1 MHTETLIRAGRPRP
15 YTLHKPMTEQELLQ
29 VPEELRELFIA
40 LDKQGLNPQMCDT
53 LVPYYANGVPCG
65 TPNEVG
71 DICHD
76 EFDLMPRDMVALNQT
91 YTFNAYGDSMVGA
104 GIDHGDRLEMLST
117 PVARHGDI
125 VLASVGDGY
134 TVKSYFVDDLGR
146 AWLVPAND
154 KYKAMLITEE
164 RRVRIEGRVISVRK
178 MDPRADN
185 RAMRNAVL
193 ASEEYAPTHY
203 LSKAERTEQAI
214 RSVAPRVMQKR
225 QWYAVYRALL
235 DQRAVEKDAYADF
248 VQRVHDA
255 VPEHAH
261 LPSVVELRRME
272 VQSFRRCVEGWDR
285 DNAPVT
291 GTRFDAYLQIARA
304 TTEAWEA

>member
-1 MHTETLIRAGRPRP
+1 
-15 YTLHKPMTEQELLQ
+15 MTEEELLQ

-40 LDKQGLNPQMCDT
+40 LDAQGLNPQMCDT

-65 TPNEVG
+65 MPNDVG

-91 YTFNAYGDSMVGA
+91 FTFNAYGDSMVGA

-146 AWLVPAND
+146 GWLVPANS

-164 RRVRIEGRVISVRK
+164 RRVRIVGRVISVRK

-193 ASEEYAPTHY
+193 ASAEYAPTHY

-214 RSVAPRVMQKR
+214 RSVAPMVVMKR

-235 DQRAVEKDAYADF
+235 DQRAIASDSYSDF
-248 VQRVHDA
+248 VQRVREV
-255 VPEHAH
+255 VPDHPH
-261 LPSVVELRRME
+261 LPSATELQRMV
-272 VQSFRRCVEGWDR
+272 VQSFARPVHLWNR

-291 GTRFDAYLQIARA
+291 GTRFDTYLRIAHA
-304 TTEAWEA
+304 TTEAWEG